1 MAVKVAPA
9 SYKQAPCLR
18 LENEALRLLVLPGR
32 GGNIASLFDKRAG
45 RELLYQRPGDTL
57 RPVPRGLCFEDA
69 ECAGID
75 DMFPNAAAVT
85 VEAADG
91 RRVRLP
97 DHGAVWYRALSARRT
112 EDGVSLQYRSRRFPC
127 YFEKHIR
134 LNGSEVRMDYLVR
147 HAGGPEFP
155 FLWAAH
161 PLFRAEPGMEVLL
174 PGGAAKAD
182 IACAEGFVPSRVR
195 EAPLRSLPLEGGGTL
210 DLTRMPP
217 AGMGC
222 KYVLS
227 RTVSKGWCALWAPK
241 SRYAVEITFPPD
253 RLPFLGIWM
262 DTRADGPEEWQI
274 APEPSTQRSILLT
287 ERSAEDTGW
296 AGNGRQFS
304 WWISFR
310 AGHAHGAAP
319 GGRGIRFT
327 QV

>member
-1 MAVKVAPA
+1 MAVKIVPA
-9 SYKQAPCLR
+9 RYKQAPCLR

-32 GGNIASLFDKRAG
+32 GGNIASLFDKRAD
-45 RELLYQRPGDTL
+45 RELLYQRPGDVL
-57 RPVPRGLCFEDA
+57 RPVPRGLRFEGA

-75 DMFPNAAAVT
+75 DMFPNAAAAAVET
-85 VEAADG
+85 VDG

-97 DHGAVWYRALSARRT
+97 DHGEVWYRTLSARRM

-127 YFEKHIR
+127 FFEKRIR
-134 LNGSEVRMDYLVR
+134 LSGPAVRMDYRVR
-147 HAGGPEFP
+147 HTGGPGFP

-174 PGGAAKAD
+174 PGGEAKAD

-195 EAPLRSLPLEGGGTL
+195 EAPLRNRPLEGGGIL

-227 RTVSKGWCALWAPK
+227 RPVSKGWCALWAPK

-262 DTRADGPEEWQI
+262 DARAGGPEEWQI
-274 APEPSTQRSILLT
+274 APEPSTQKSIHLA
-287 ERSAEDTGW
+287 ERSAADTGW
-296 AGNGRQFS
+296 VGSGRQS
-304 WWISFR
+304 AWWIAFR
-310 AGHAHGAAP
+310 AGPAHGAEP
-319 GGRGIRFT
+319 GGGIRFY
-327 QV
+327 